1 MEVACMI
8 VYVSDVSNIFCE
20 MTVCVYVCF
29 SLNDEPQ
36 LL

>member
-20 MTVCVYVCF
+20 MTVCVCVCVF
-29 SLNDEPQ
+29 LSK
-36 LL
+36 